1 MVQNLLMGIGAG
13 AASTMLLL
21 AAVYGPPS
29 AIVLVIFAG
38 LPLLIA
44 AIGWSHRAALA
55 GIAVMAILLGMT
67 LQSFLATG
75 TVVLTIGVPAW
86 WLGYLTL
93 LARPGAAAGSLEWYP
108 SGNLVVWC
116 ALLAAATVVLAI
128 PFYGTDEASVQA
140 AMRSAFERA
149 MRMRSGTPADQQVV
163 IPGVSDPGPFIELLV
178 IIAPLVSAAIGTA
191 VNLLNLWLAG
201 VVTRVSGRLNR
212 PWPDIPSMRFPAY
225 AFAIAAVSLA
235 LSFVSGILGM
245 VAGIVAT
252 AMLVAYAVLGLAVF
266 HAVTRGMKNRGFIV
280 GVFYVGLFLLS
291 ARQGWPIMIVTLIGF
306 ADALFNLRAR
316 LAAWRGLPPPAHT

>member
-13 AASTMLLL
+13 AASAMLLL
-21 AAVYGPPS
+21 AAVYGPSS

-55 GIAVMAILLGMT
+55 GIAVMALLLGLT

-75 TVVLTIGVPAW
+75 TIVLTIGAPAW
-86 WLGYLTL
+86 WLGYLVM
-93 LARPGAAAGSLEWYP
+93 LARPNATGGLEWYP

-116 ALLAAATVVLAI
+116 ALLAAATVALAI

-149 MRMRSGTPADQQVV
+149 MRLRAGTPADEQVV

-178 IIAPLVSAAIGTA
+178 IIAPLVSAAIGTV

-201 VVTRVSGRLNR
+201 VITRVSGRLNR
-212 PWPDIPSMRFPAY
+212 PWPELPSMRFPPY

-235 LSFVSGILGM
+235 LSFVSGILGIF
-245 VAGIVAT
+245 AGIVAT

-266 HAVTRGMKNRGFIV
+266 HAVTRDMKNRGFIL

>member
-1 MVQNLLMGIGAG
+1 MVSNLLMGIGAG
-13 AASTMLLL
+13 AASAMLLL
-21 AAVYGPPS
+21 AAVYGPSS

-44 AIGWSHRAALA
+44 AIGWSHRAALI
-55 GIAVMAILLGMT
+55 GVAVMALLLGLV
-67 LQSFLATG
+67 LQSLLATV
-75 TVVLTIGVPAW
+75 TIVLTIGLPAW
-86 WLGYLTL
+86 WLGYLAL
-93 LARPGAAAGSLEWYP
+93 LARPSDSGNGLEWYP

-116 ALLAAATVVLAI
+116 ALLSAATVVLAI

-149 MRMRSGTPADQQVV
+149 MRLRAGTPEDQPVV
-163 IPGVSDPGPFIELLV
+163 IPGVSEPGPFIELLV

-191 VNLLNLWLAG
+191 INLFNLWLAG

-212 PWPDIPSMRFPAY
+212 PWPDLPSMRFPGY

-235 LSFVSGILGM
+235 LSFVSGILGLA
-245 VAGIVAT
+245 AGIVAT

-266 HAVTRGMKNRGFIV
+266 HAITRTMKNRGFIL
-280 GVFYVGLFLLS
+280 GVFYVGLFMLS

-316 LAAWRGLPPPAHT
+316 FAAWRGLPPPART